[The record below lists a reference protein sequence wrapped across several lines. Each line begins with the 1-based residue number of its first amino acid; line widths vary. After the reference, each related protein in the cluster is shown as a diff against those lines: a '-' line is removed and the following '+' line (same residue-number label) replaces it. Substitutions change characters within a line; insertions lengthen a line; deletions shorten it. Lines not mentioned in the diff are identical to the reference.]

1 MNDIVI
7 PGHGIKG
14 NYPSANNANSGC
26 KGGCCKGCCKKAD
39 DIGVKFEEADASF
52 KLFKSGAKMLHE
64 AWFDIVNFLVTLYNN
79 FFKPSKLNSV

>member
-1 MNDIVI
+1 MQIQAENKAV
-7 PGHGIKG
+7 GRV
-14 NYPSANNANSGC
+14 AA
-26 KGGCCKGCCKKAD
+26 KKAY
-39 DIGVKFEEADASF
+39 DIQVKFEKADASF